1 MTAKSIK
8 PSPAEGIRP
17 IDRSTLLLLVQL
29 LSQVVAWLIF
39 FVCFTF
45 AIYLP
50 KREETPQTNGFSTQ
64 NHRSA
69 LRMFLKEMFW
79 STNPYFMCKN
89 SVCSTSR
96 ENSSKSSIK
105 FSTLM
110 SNFLEDS
117 EKPLVTE
124 RIGAALQLLVPY
136 GVYFF
141 IMIMVM
147 IIMMDIA

>member
-1 MTAKSIK
+1 
-8 PSPAEGIRP
+8 
-17 IDRSTLLLLVQL
+17 
-29 LSQVVAWLIF
+29 
-39 FVCFTF
+39 
-45 AIYLP
+45 
-50 KREETPQTNGFSTQ
+50 
-64 NHRSA
+64 
-69 LRMFLKEMFW
+69 
-79 STNPYFMCKN
+79 
-89 SVCSTSR
+89 
-96 ENSSKSSIK
+96 
-105 FSTLM
+105 M